1 MEHRLSTRITTD
13 LDLLVYK
20 RGMPVATG
28 KIRDASRKG
37 LFILTDY
44 TDVQLNQELEIE
56 IRFPDCPEQ
65 RIKRIR
71 AQVVRKTGAGLGLDF
86 EEVDND
92 IFTITSLVEWLYRY
106 RAPDTS
112 NYQSGRRKLMH

>member
-1 MEHRLSTRITTD
+1 MEHRLSKRITAD
-13 LDLLVYK
+13 LDLLVYR

-56 IRFPDCPEQ
+56 LRIPDCPEQ
-65 RIKRIR
+65 LLRRIR
-71 AQVVRKTGAGLGLDF
+71 ALVVRKTGSGLGVDF
-86 EEVDND
+86 EDAEND
-92 IFTITSLVEWLYRY
+92 IFTLASLMDWLQRY
-106 RAPDTS
+106 RTPEIRD
-112 NYQSGRRKLMH
+112 YQPRPRKLMH

>member
-1 MEHRLSTRITTD
+1 MEHRLSKRMTTN

-56 IRFPDCPEQ
+56 LRIPDCPEQ
-65 RIKRIR
+65 LLRRIR
-71 AQVVRKTGAGLGLDF
+71 AQVVRKTGSGLGVDF
-86 EEVDND
+86 EEVEND
-92 IFTITSLVEWLYRY
+92 IFTLSSLLEWLQRY
-106 RAPDTS
+106 RTPEIDD
-112 NYQSGRRKLMH
+112 YQPQPRKLIH

>member
-1 MEHRLSTRITTD
+1 MEHRLSKRITTD

-56 IRFPDCPEQ
+56 LRFPDCPEQ
-65 RIKRIR
+65 LLRRIR
-71 AQVVRKTGAGLGLDF
+71 AQVVRKTGQGLGVDF

-92 IFTITSLVEWLYRY
+92 VFTISSLVRWLHRY
-106 RAPDTS
+106 RAPKIEDHPAP
-112 NYQSGRRKLMH
+112 RRSLMH

>member
-1 MEHRLSTRITTD
+1 MEHRLSKRITTD

-56 IRFPDCPEQ
+56 LRF
-65 RIKRIR
+65 RLSAKRVRGWGGILRKWITMFSPFHPLCAGCTATGHPRLKTIPPR
-71 AQVVRKTGAGLGLDF
+71 A
-86 EEVDND
+86 
-92 IFTITSLVEWLYRY
+92 
-106 RAPDTS
+106 
-112 NYQSGRRKLMH
+112 GR